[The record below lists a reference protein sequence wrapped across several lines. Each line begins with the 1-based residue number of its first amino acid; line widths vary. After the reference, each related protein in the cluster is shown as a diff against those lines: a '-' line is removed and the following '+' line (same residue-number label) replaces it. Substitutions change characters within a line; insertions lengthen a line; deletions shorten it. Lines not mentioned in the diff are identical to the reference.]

1 MGSEDLTMFDTPDSD
16 RAISKL
22 ASRDMPAGAPVLAT
36 LEAYW
41 RELRAARALPSRTSI
56 CPSRIDEALPHAFV
70 IERVAPGLARM
81 RVCGQKLSDL
91 IGMDGRGMPLSV
103 LFSPAAQKTLGDRIE
118 RLFNDPAIIEMPV
131 ACKRGLTRPAM
142 RGRLL
147 MLPLSNGDGTV
158 TKAIGALFVD
168 GAGTKTA
175 RKFDIP
181 TDTAH
186 RIEPAVNDAPL
197 LRVAAVGGQMHK
209 GPALARPAL
218 RLVVDNAG
226 A

>member
-1 MGSEDLTMFDTPDSD
+1 MTMFDTPDTD
-16 RAISKL
+16 RRVSKL
-22 ASRDMPAGAPVLAT
+22 ANRDMPAGAPVLAT

-41 RELRAARALPSRTSI
+41 RELRGARTPPARTSI
-56 CPSRIDEALPHAFV
+56 CPSRIDDALPHAFV

-103 LFSPAAQKTLGDRIE
+103 LFSPAAQNILGDRIE

-131 ACKRGLTRPAM
+131 TCKRGLARPAM
-142 RGRLL
+142 RGKLL
-147 MLPLSNGDGTV
+147 MLPLSNADGSV
-158 TKAIGALFVD
+158 TKAIGALLVD

-181 TDTAH
+181 TDVAH
-186 RIEPAVNDAPL
+186 RIEPTARPEML
-197 LRVAAVGGQMHK
+197 LRVAAAGAPIGK

-218 RLVVDNAG
+218 RLVVDNV
-226 A
+226 